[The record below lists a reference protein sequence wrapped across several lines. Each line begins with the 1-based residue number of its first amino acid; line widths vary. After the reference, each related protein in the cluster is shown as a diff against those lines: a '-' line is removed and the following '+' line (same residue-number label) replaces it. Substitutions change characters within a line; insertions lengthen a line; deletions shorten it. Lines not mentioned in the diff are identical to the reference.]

1 MHLNLITLFFKEAPV
16 FEALSLLFN
25 TATPVSFS
33 FIYLCD
39 KFRFTEIKSREMKG
53 DRR

>member
-1 MHLNLITLFFKEAPV
+1 MHLNLITLFFKEV

-25 TATPVSFS
+25 TATPVSLS

>member
-25 TATPVSFS
+25 TATPVSF
-33 FIYLCD
+33 IYLCD
-39 KFRFTEIKSREMKG
+39 NFRFTEIKSREMKG